1 MAEPAELLQEY
12 AVAAWAPAEWGTEGC
27 LLGWAGQ
34 VLAGEWM
41 VVVDAEKKATRSE
54 ELGRG

>member
-1 MAEPAELLQEY
+1 MVGLAELLLEY
-12 AVAAWAPAEWGTEGC
+12 AVAAWAPAVWGTEGC

-34 VLAGEWM
+34 VLAGERV